1 MKSSSMDHI
10 GLSEKKKKGARV
22 NILKASGWEF
32 FKTGWKSG
40 SGSKIRSHKAKV
52 DTQN

>member
-10 GLSEKKKKGARV
+10 GLSERKNGSIV

-32 FKTGWKSG
+32 FKTGWKSD
-40 SGSKIRSHKAKV
+40 SGSKIRSKQ